1 MPRKKKS
8 ISELYPKSKLVN
20 KCLLKDT
27 KRARKKPAVCEH
39 NKIGYKDLM
48 YLLMQSQKVVAN
60 LAKVLASVEVKF
72 DDAKDTVEYITQS
85 ATSQIKAKEAQIQ
98 FLKGALIREGV
109 NLDETKQ

>member
-1 MPRKKKS
+1 
-8 ISELYPKSKLVN
+8 
-20 KCLLKDT
+20 
-27 KRARKKPAVCEH
+27 
-39 NKIGYKDLM
+39 
-48 YLLMQSQKVVAN
+48 MQSQKVVAN

-98 FLKGALIREGV
+98 FLKGALKREGV

>member
-20 KCLLKDT
+20 KCLLKVT

-72 DDAKDTVEYITQS
+72 DDAKDTVGDVTDTVKDAYGGVKKE
-85 ATSQIKAKEAQIQ
+85 IKK
-98 FLKGALIREGV
+98 
-109 NLDETKQ
+109 

>member
-1 MPRKKKS
+1 M
-8 ISELYPKSKLVN
+8 
-20 KCLLKDT
+20 
-27 KRARKKPAVCEH
+27 CEH

-98 FLKGALIREGV
+98 FLKGALKREGV
-109 NLDETKQ
+109 NLD